1 MRSVTSYFNPTL
13 YKKNLARF
21 WPMWVSWL
29 VLWLFMLPLNLV
41 NQWRDYS
48 RTGDQEQL
56 YRYLRDCLNLNN
68 DFVSEG
74 GVVLG
79 AVYAVLIVMAVY
91 GYLFNHR
98 SAATMHAL
106 PMRRE
111 NLFLTNFLSGVTFFL
126 LPNAVVFALAG
137 LVELVTL
144 PAELSAIA
152 MPCLWSGF
160 WVSTGCTFF
169 FYCFAVFCAQFTGN
183 VLALPAFYGILNFLV
198 LGMYSLVRTI
208 GYEFLYGGWP
218 FLGEP
223 AWVELLTPAYALI
236 MATQWSWVSWSELW
250 DYERNIP
257 VLDAEKLELCFD
269 DPGMIAG
276 YAVAGVVLAVL
287 ALLVYRRRHV
297 ETAGDVV
304 SVKVVRP
311 IFRAGVSVC
320 AGLCG
325 GLFTTAF
332 FGWSDLETL
341 LGVAIVFWSVVGF
354 FVAEMLLNKSFR
366 VFKKSWKACAVTAVV
381 MAVCVAAFFLDVFG
395 VETWVP
401 EAGEVEEVQI
411 HLNNTFPLDDG
422 AFLDLDVKDPA
433 QVEKIVNLHQSIIN
447 DYEKYGEHVYGDH
460 LMSVYINY
468 LIDGRNY
475 RKSYDT
481 IYLLQDEIN
490 EPGTTTWVVDQFVN
504 EPEMIEEVYGMDTA
518 RKSKI
523 VCTELAGLIYPSGR
537 FGDETL
543 LEGAEEIWEAVQA
556 DFADGNLGH
565 RYLFDDDVREAETYR
580 TDLRLRFLLPEEEK
594 LEGYEDVYYEK
605 YVAEGITQEV
615 PAPTMESEYAWN
627 FTLNVTLTPKAERT
641 IAALEKYSNLGQ
653 AYDIALQ
660 SGEPRY
666 LK

>member
-41 NQWRDYS
+41 NQWRDY
-48 RTGDQEQL
+48 GAGGEQEGI
-56 YRYLRDCLNLNN
+56 YRFLRNCLNLNN
-68 DFVSEG
+68 DFVGEG

-223 AWVELLTPAYALI
+223 VWVELLTPAYALI
-236 MATQWSWVSWSELW
+236 MATQWSWVSWNELW

-269 DPGMIAG
+269 DPGKIAG
-276 YAVAGVVLAVL
+276 YAAAGVVLAVL
-287 ALLVYRRRHV
+287 ALLIYRRRHV

-341 LGVAIVFWSVVGF
+341 LGAAIVFWGVVGF

-422 AFLDLDVKDPA
+422 AYLDLEVKDPV

-447 DYEKYGEHVYGDH
+447 DYEKYGEHIYGDH

-523 VCTELAGLIYPSGR
+523 VCAELAGLIYPSGR

-556 DFADGNLGH
+556 DFAAGNLGH
-565 RYLFDDDVREAETYR
+565 RYLFDDDVREAQTYR

-641 IAALEKYSNLGQ
+641 LAALEKYSNLGQ
-653 AYDIALQ
+653 AYDIALH
-660 SGEPRY
+660 SGETLY